1 MIKINSYIR
10 FDIEA
15 LTPETSIADVMI
27 KFASTTCTHLP
38 VVENNFLIG
47 NISEDDI
54 QAFDSSKKVG
64 DYRYA
69 LDTFFVRKET
79 NWLDV
84 LETFARHNANLV
96 PVLDD
101 ANEYAGYYELIDII
115 TIFNDTPF
123 LYEPGGV
130 VIVEKGMKD
139 YSFSEISQIVE
150 SNEGKLLGAFISDS
164 KDDIIQITLKVGNTG
179 LNSILQT
186 LRRYNYNIIVGNE
199 DDMYMEGLK
208 ERSNYL
214 KKFLN
219 I

>member
-1 MIKINSYIR
+1 MIKISSYIG

-15 LTPETSIADVMI
+15 LTPEHSIAEVMI
-27 KFASTTCTHLP
+27 KFASLTCTHLP
-38 VVENNFLIG
+38 VVENDFLIG

-54 QAFDSSKKVG
+54 QAFDSAKKVG

-69 LDTFFVRKET
+69 LDTFFVRKST
-79 NWLDV
+79 SWLDV

-101 ANEYAGYYELIDII
+101 ANLYAGYYELIDII
-115 TIFNDTPF
+115 TLFNETPF

-164 KDDIIQITLKVGNTG
+164 RDDIVQITLKIGNTG

-186 LRRYNYNIIVGNE
+186 LRRYNYNIIIGNE

-208 ERSNYL
+208 ERSDYL

>member
-1 MIKINSYIR
+1 MIKISSYIS

-15 LTPETSIADVMI
+15 LTPEHSIADVMI
-27 KFASTTCTHLP
+27 KFASMTCTHLP
-38 VVENNFLIG
+38 VVENDFLIG

-54 QAFDSSKKVG
+54 QAFESSKKVG

-69 LDTFFVRKET
+69 LDTFFVKKNT

-84 LETFARHNANLV
+84 LETFARNNSNLV

-101 ANEYAGYYELIDII
+101 SNHYSGYYELIDII
-115 TIFNDTPF
+115 TLFNETPF

-130 VIVEKGMKD
+130 VIIEKGMKD

-150 SNEGKLLGAFISDS
+150 TNEGKLLGAFISDT
-164 KDDIIQITLKVGNTG
+164 KDDVVQITLKVGNTS

-186 LRRYNYNIIVGNE
+186 LRRYNYNILVGNE

-208 ERSNYL
+208 ERSDYL